1 MAVLT
6 SLQALDPTLTF
17 YCNTVLSVAC
27 RKAQAQSAQKYDHAF
42 RFPASRCMR
51 FERKGRAC
59 QRKLLGSGP
68 ILSVQ
73 MSSVVIGI
81 PWSPAHRARYYYLRA
96 DAVPPTSK
104 KRGRRRLT
112 ALEVL
117 QAKSAFCRSQR
128 IFLRLACSWERFEGS
143 AEATK
148 GAPVPPIGGL
158 TVLRIPSKKGKA
170 GMLLDLGT
178 RVGWRASRGA

>member
-1 MAVLT
+1 M
-6 SLQALDPTLTF
+6 
-17 YCNTVLSVAC
+17 
-27 RKAQAQSAQKYDHAF
+27 
-42 RFPASRCMR
+42 
-51 FERKGRAC
+51 
-59 QRKLLGSGP
+59 
-68 ILSVQ
+68 
-73 MSSVVIGI
+73 
-81 PWSPAHRARYYYLRA
+81 
-96 DAVPPTSK
+96 PPTPK

-158 TVLRIPSKKGKA
+158 DCAANTLQEREGRDAFGSGH
-170 GMLLDLGT
+170 
-178 RVGWRASRGA
+178 

>member
-1 MAVLT
+1 MVKFQVSILL
-6 SLQALDPTLTF
+6 SHVCPKRRFRGLEFKHPTIRIHMRDCLKG
-17 YCNTVLSVAC
+17 CC
-27 RKAQAQSAQKYDHAF
+27 RSARGKS
-42 RFPASRCMR
+42 PNCSGMR
-51 FERKGRAC
+51 
-59 QRKLLGSGP
+59 
-68 ILSVQ
+68 
-73 MSSVVIGI
+73 
-81 PWSPAHRARYYYLRA
+81 YLRA
-96 DAVPPTSK
+96 DAVPPTPK

-148 GAPVPPIGGL
+148 GAPVPFMGGL

-170 GMLLDLGT
+170 RMLLGLGT
-178 RVGWRASRGA
+178 RVGWSGVGGGGGWC

>member
-1 MAVLT
+1 M
-6 SLQALDPTLTF
+6 
-17 YCNTVLSVAC
+17 
-27 RKAQAQSAQKYDHAF
+27 
-42 RFPASRCMR
+42 
-51 FERKGRAC
+51 
-59 QRKLLGSGP
+59 
-68 ILSVQ
+68 
-73 MSSVVIGI
+73 
-81 PWSPAHRARYYYLRA
+81 
-96 DAVPPTSK
+96 PPTPK

-158 TVLRIPSKKGKA
+158 TVLRIPSQA

-178 RVGWRASRGA
+178 RVGWRASRGAQTGGWRGGGWGVVLESSGSNNHPLRFLSYLGRCGGWAREAGGRGRWGRTRLVWETKGG

>member
-1 MAVLT
+1 MLAALS
-6 SLQALDPTLTF
+6 SL
-17 YCNTVLSVAC
+17 S
-27 RKAQAQSAQKYDHAF
+27 R
-42 RFPASRCMR
+42 ASRQ
-51 FERKGRAC
+51 EEEG
-59 QRKLLGSGP
+59 LGAVVPIGP
-68 ILSVQ
+68 GGAELIG
-73 MSSVVIGI
+73 SSIHVFGLRN
-81 PWSPAHRARYYYLRA
+81 HYLRA
-96 DAVPPTSK
+96 DAVPPTPK

-117 QAKSAFCRSQR
+117 QARSAFCRSQR
-128 IFLRLACSWERFEGS
+128 IFLRLACFWERFEGS
-143 AEATK
+143 AEAATK

>member
-1 MAVLT
+1 M
-6 SLQALDPTLTF
+6 
-17 YCNTVLSVAC
+17 
-27 RKAQAQSAQKYDHAF
+27 
-42 RFPASRCMR
+42 
-51 FERKGRAC
+51 
-59 QRKLLGSGP
+59 
-68 ILSVQ
+68 
-73 MSSVVIGI
+73 
-81 PWSPAHRARYYYLRA
+81 
-96 DAVPPTSK
+96 PPTPK

-158 TVLRIPSKKGKA
+158 TVLRIPSRQGCFWIWALGWA
-170 GMLLDLGT
+170 GGRAGEHRRVGGVGGWGVVLESSGSNNHPLRFLSYFGRCGGWAREAGGGRGRWGGT
-178 RVGWRASRGA
+178 RLVWETKGG

>member
-1 MAVLT
+1 M
-6 SLQALDPTLTF
+6 
-17 YCNTVLSVAC
+17 
-27 RKAQAQSAQKYDHAF
+27 
-42 RFPASRCMR
+42 
-51 FERKGRAC
+51 
-59 QRKLLGSGP
+59 
-68 ILSVQ
+68 
-73 MSSVVIGI
+73 
-81 PWSPAHRARYYYLRA
+81 
-96 DAVPPTSK
+96 PPTPK

-158 TVLRIPSKKGKA
+158 TVLRIPSRKGRQGCFWIWALGWA
-170 GMLLDLGT
+170 GGRAGGIDGWVAWEQQPPTALPFLPWQVWG
-178 RVGWRASRGA
+178 VGQGGGRGGGGWGGPD

>member
-1 MAVLT
+1 M
-6 SLQALDPTLTF
+6 
-17 YCNTVLSVAC
+17 
-27 RKAQAQSAQKYDHAF
+27 
-42 RFPASRCMR
+42 
-51 FERKGRAC
+51 
-59 QRKLLGSGP
+59 
-68 ILSVQ
+68 
-73 MSSVVIGI
+73 
-81 PWSPAHRARYYYLRA
+81 
-96 DAVPPTSK
+96 PPTPK

-178 RVGWRASRGA
+178 RVGWRASRGVVLNNHPLRFLSYLGRCGGWAREAGGGEGAMGGDQTSVGDEGWCEGAGQKRAGGPVVVFGHEGGTRAEGSEVERVDKMWWTPGYA

>member
-1 MAVLT
+1 M
-6 SLQALDPTLTF
+6 
-17 YCNTVLSVAC
+17 
-27 RKAQAQSAQKYDHAF
+27 
-42 RFPASRCMR
+42 
-51 FERKGRAC
+51 
-59 QRKLLGSGP
+59 
-68 ILSVQ
+68 
-73 MSSVVIGI
+73 
-81 PWSPAHRARYYYLRA
+81 
-96 DAVPPTSK
+96 PPTPK

-170 GMLLDLGT
+170 GMLLGGLEGEQGGIDGWVAWGGGWGVVLESSAGATTTHYASFLTLGG
-178 RVGWRASRGA
+178 VGDGPGRRAGGEGEMGGGPD

>member
-1 MAVLT
+1 M
-6 SLQALDPTLTF
+6 
-17 YCNTVLSVAC
+17 
-27 RKAQAQSAQKYDHAF
+27 
-42 RFPASRCMR
+42 
-51 FERKGRAC
+51 
-59 QRKLLGSGP
+59 
-68 ILSVQ
+68 
-73 MSSVVIGI
+73 
-81 PWSPAHRARYYYLRA
+81 
-96 DAVPPTSK
+96 PPTPK

-148 GAPVPPIGGL
+148 

>member
-1 MAVLT
+1 M
-6 SLQALDPTLTF
+6 
-17 YCNTVLSVAC
+17 
-27 RKAQAQSAQKYDHAF
+27 
-42 RFPASRCMR
+42 
-51 FERKGRAC
+51 
-59 QRKLLGSGP
+59 
-68 ILSVQ
+68 
-73 MSSVVIGI
+73 
-81 PWSPAHRARYYYLRA
+81 
-96 DAVPPTSK
+96 PPTPK

-178 RVGWRASRGA
+178 SGLEGEQGGIDGWVAWGGGGGWC

>member
-1 MAVLT
+1 M
-6 SLQALDPTLTF
+6 
-17 YCNTVLSVAC
+17 
-27 RKAQAQSAQKYDHAF
+27 
-42 RFPASRCMR
+42 
-51 FERKGRAC
+51 
-59 QRKLLGSGP
+59 
-68 ILSVQ
+68 
-73 MSSVVIGI
+73 
-81 PWSPAHRARYYYLRA
+81 
-96 DAVPPTSK
+96 PPTPK

-112 ALEVL
+112 ALEIL

-170 GMLLDLGT
+170 VMLLDLGT